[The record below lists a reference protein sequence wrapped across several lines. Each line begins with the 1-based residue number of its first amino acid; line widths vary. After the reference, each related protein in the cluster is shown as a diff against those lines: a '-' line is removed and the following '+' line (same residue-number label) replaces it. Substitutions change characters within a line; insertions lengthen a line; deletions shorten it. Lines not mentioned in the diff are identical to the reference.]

1 MLTAVIRAP
10 GHAQTLAA
18 TFAVLIPA
26 VADGFLG
33 HAVVVDTA
41 GASDLERIADATGA
55 SYLRAGAAEAWQR
68 GAAVARGD
76 RLLLL
81 DAGDVPQLHWVEAI
95 ERHLLTAPSIPA
107 LLPLKGFAASL
118 RERMAVSFEARQ
130 MRAGL
135 IAPRS
140 EILAGR
146 LSAAPRRLPVGR
158 ERAVS

>member
-33 HAVVVDTA
+33 HAVVVDTVGA
-41 GASDLERIADATGA
+41 GDLERIADATGA
-55 SYLRAGAAEAWQR
+55 SYLRTGEAEAWQR
-68 GAAVARGD
+68 GAAAARSD

-95 ERHLLTAPSIPA
+95 ERHLLVAPNAPA
-107 LLPLKGFAASL
+107 LLPLGGFMPSL
-118 RERMAVSFEARQ
+118 RERIALPFAARQ
-130 MRAGL
+130 PRAGV
-135 IAPRS
+135 IAPRDMVV
-140 EILAGR
+140 AGR
-146 LSAAPRRLPVGR
+146 LSVTPRRLPVSR
-158 ERAVS
+158 ERLNG